1 MTEQE
6 MQEKID
12 DLKEENEKLK
22 KKNKK
27 LKEHNDQLIHCID
40 VYKRF
45 ISGGSDNA

>member
-27 LKEHNDQLIHCID
+27 LKEHNDRLIHCID